1 MGAIGSLVY
10 LYNKSSRDD
19 FYRDAIYQILL
30 HIWDVPRFSTYK
42 MAEICYISPTTL
54 RRISQRI
61 GYESYADFKNAVSKD
76 LYMSDRKFV
85 VLPEESSWTEN
96 LLLNTGKI
104 ICREIHEIM
113 EVSSDKEFQRAL
125 DLLQEAK
132 RVYLFIDADT
142 EAIRKL
148 EISLV
153 MNKVSVQLVRIEEE
167 YEDLLDVKPNH
178 ALAFLISMR
187 TFSDNVK
194 IADRIS
200 KLRNKG
206 ISVLYIGEKIQQL
219 TQGKAFVQLPI
230 RGTSLMIKNF
240 ILEMIISS
248 IVIGYR
254 NRKR

>member
-61 GYESYADFKNAVSKD
+61 GYESYADFKNAVSKEIEV
-76 LYMSDRKFV
+76 SEGEIV
-85 VLPEESSWTEN
+85 ISPEEVSWSEDFV
-96 LLLNTGKI
+96 LNTSEGIWQGIEELKSVLS
-104 ICREIHEIM
+104 EK
-113 EVSSDKEFQRAL
+113 DFQRAVN
-125 DLLQEAK
+125 LLQEAK

-148 EISLV
+148 EISLI

-167 YEDLLDVKPNH
+167 YQDLLDVRSNQV
-178 ALAFLISMR
+178 LAFLISMR
-187 TFSDNVK
+187 TLSNQVK
-194 IADRIS
+194 VSERIS
-200 KLRNKG
+200 ELRKRN
-206 ISVLYIGEKIQQL
+206 ISVVYIGEKIQNFMSE
-219 TQGKAFVQLPI
+219 KAFVQLPMQENP
-230 RGTSLMIKNF
+230 LMVRKF
-240 ILEMIISS
+240 AQEVLISS
-248 IVIGYR
+248 LLIAYK
-254 NRKR
+254 NQKR

>member
-61 GYESYADFKNAVSKD
+61 GYESYADFKNAVSKEIEV
-76 LYMSDRKFV
+76 SEGEIV
-85 VLPEESSWTEN
+85 ISPEEVSWSEDFV
-96 LLLNTGKI
+96 LNTSEAIWQGIEEMKSVLS
-104 ICREIHEIM
+104 EK
-113 EVSSDKEFQRAL
+113 DFQRAVN
-125 DLLQEAK
+125 LLQEAK

-148 EISLV
+148 EISLI

-167 YEDLLDVKPNH
+167 YQDLLDVRSNQV
-178 ALAFLISMR
+178 LAFLISMR
-187 TFSDNVK
+187 TLSNQVK
-194 IADRIS
+194 VSERIS
-200 KLRNKG
+200 ELRKRN
-206 ISVLYIGEKIQQL
+206 ISVVYIGEKIQNFMSE
-219 TQGKAFVQLPI
+219 KAFVQLQMQENP
-230 RGTSLMIKNF
+230 LMVRKF
-240 ILEMIISS
+240 AQEVLISS
-248 IVIGYR
+248 LLIAYK
-254 NRKR
+254 NQKR